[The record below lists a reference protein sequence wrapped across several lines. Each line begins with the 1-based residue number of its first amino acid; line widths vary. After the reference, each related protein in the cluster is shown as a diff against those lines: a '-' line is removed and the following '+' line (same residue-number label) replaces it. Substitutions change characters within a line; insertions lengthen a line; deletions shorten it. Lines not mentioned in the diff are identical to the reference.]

1 MEHIKVNVKDHIAT
15 VTLNRG
21 KSNALN
27 FALIAELDEMFEN
40 ILKDDTLAGV
50 ILTGNAPFFSAGLD
64 LIELYDYDEKRVKDF
79 WILFLK
85 FVKNLVGFKKP
96 LVAAVSG
103 HAPAGGCVM
112 ALAADYRIMADGPFI
127 IGLNEVPVG
136 IIVPN
141 SIFKLYAFWLGQAQA
156 SRNLLSGRLYKP
168 QEAFADGLID
178 ELAPAERLLTIAERK
193 IKKFIEL
200 ESNTWQQSKLSI
212 RQDLLKSFDATQS
225 EFLEKM
231 MTQWW
236 APSTRNLLKTVI
248 GNLQRK

>member
-1 MEHIKVNVKDHIAT
+1 MEHIKVNVKDHVAT
-15 VTLNRG
+15 ITLNRG

-27 FALIAELDEMFEN
+27 YALIAELDEMFAN
-40 ILKDDTLAGV
+40 ILKDDTVAGV

-64 LIELYDYDEKRVKDF
+64 LIELYDYEEKQVENF

-85 FVKNLVGFKKP
+85 FVKNIVGFKKP
-96 LVAAVSG
+96 LIAAISG

-136 IIVPN
+136 IIVP
-141 SIFKLYAFWLGQAQA
+141 SGIFNLYAFWIGQAQA
-156 SRNLLSGRLYKP
+156 ARNLLQGMLYKP
-168 QEAFADGLID
+168 QEALAAGLID
-178 ELAPAERLLTIAERK
+178 ELVSAESLQTIAERR
-193 IKKFIEL
+193 IKKYVEL

-212 RQDLLKSFDATQS
+212 RQDLLKSFEATQS

-231 MTQWW
+231 MAQWW
-236 APSTRNLLKTVI
+236 APTTRNLLKTII